1 MLFLK
6 QPCGAQR
13 KRVGHK
19 TRKVPSSHHR
29 RDLEYWQLLA
39 QTFVN
44 FGDGVGEMGTF
55 GGMEALGK
63 AFRARVRHF

>member
-1 MLFLK
+1 MLFLE

-13 KRVGHK
+13 KRVSHK
-19 TRKVPSSHHR
+19 TREVPSSHHR

-55 GGMEALGK
+55 GGMEE
-63 AFRARVRHF
+63 AFRARVRRF